1 MSSASPLRSPY
12 ATLPARQF
20 WKRRGAGE
28 GRTLADG
35 LYRKKFQIDASTQ
48 IMTAGSC
55 FAQNI
60 SESLTQHGYTVIDEE
75 PPPANLEGLAAKNF
89 GYKLYSAR
97 YGNIYTA
104 RHLLQLLRE
113 SVGRS
118 EPQDIVWERNGRFFD
133 ALRPAIEPRGLASP
147 DEVLAHRREH
157 LSRVRDVIGKVDLL
171 VFTFGLT
178 EAWVHKSSGTVYPTA
193 PGTIA
198 GSFDPD
204 RYRFVNFTYEQV
216 LDDFERVRRFLKRR
230 RPDVKFLVTVSP
242 VPLAAT
248 AEDQH
253 VLSATVH
260 SKSILRAVAGSLARR
275 HDDVDYFPSYELIAT
290 PFNGRFYDESGRAV
304 TAEGVD
310 AAMDMFFR
318 EHGDVS
324 SPNAAEV
331 KARPPRIP
339 SGLHNELRDEVIC
352 EDVLL
357 DAFAP

>member
-1 MSSASPLRSPY
+1 M
-12 ATLPARQF
+12 
-20 WKRRGAGE
+20 RRGGDEAKPLSE
-28 GRTLADG
+28 G
-35 LYRKKFQIDASTQ
+35 LYRKKFPIDASMQ

-60 SESLTQHGYTVIDEE
+60 SKSLRQHGYTVIDEE
-75 PPPANLEGLAAKNF
+75 PPPASLGGLAAKNF
-89 GYKLYSAR
+89 GYSLYSAR

-113 SVGRS
+113 SVGRN
-118 EPQDIVWERNGRFFD
+118 EPQNVVWQKAGRFYD
-133 ALRPAIEPRGLASP
+133 ALRPAIEPNGLASAE
-147 DEVLAHRREH
+147 EVLAHRAEH
-157 LSRVRDVIGKVDLL
+157 LSRVRDVVRKVDLL

-178 EAWVHKSSGTVYPTA
+178 EAWVHKTSGTVYPTA

-204 RYRFVNFTYEQV
+204 QYRFVNFTYEQV

-230 RPDVKFLVTVSP
+230 RPEVKFLITVSP

-248 AEDQH
+248 AEDEH

-260 SKSILRAVAGSLARR
+260 SKSILRAVAGSLVRR
-275 HDDVDYFPSYELIAT
+275 YDDVDYFPSYELIAT
-290 PFNGRFYDESGRAV
+290 PFNGRFYDESGRTV
-304 TAEGVD
+304 TSEGVD
-310 AAMDMFFR
+310 AAMEMFFR

-324 SPNAAEV
+324 PPDAV
-331 KARPPRIP
+331 DPRHRPPRVG
-339 SGLHNELRDEVIC
+339 SAVYNELREEVIC
-352 EDVLL
+352 EDILL